1 MPYTR
6 SHVISSL
13 SCPFHGEAQSFSFLR
28 ISFTRHL
35 FGMAGPTASG
45 GGSSSQLCAKAL
57 VPQSPAPVS
66 SGPCLGLASHNK
78 LAGFPT
84 KMNYRY
90 YRFAVADAVSVT
102 WCTIITQGVTLN
114 VIAQPKITYSF
125 LQRCNMAA
133 DYTTELITYYR
144 QAHETNSNQ
153 CSNMAD
159 SNSN

>member
-13 SCPFHGEAQSFSFLR
+13 HCPFHGEAQSFSFLR

-57 VPQSPAPVS
+57 VPQSKLSSQRRCPVALVWVW
-66 SGPCLGLASHNK
+66 PHNK

-90 YRFAVADAVSVT
+90 HRFAVARRSVGYLVYHYHPRSYT
-102 WCTIITQGVTLN
+102 ECNRRAKNYLFILATL
-114 VIAQPKITYSF
+114 QHGCRLY
-125 LQRCNMAA
+125 
-133 DYTTELITYYR
+133 
-144 QAHETNSNQ
+144 H
-153 CSNMAD
+153 
-159 SNSN
+159 